1 MTNPDT
7 STLNG
12 ALEQLGITM
21 ADNLV
26 TMGVSDADPSD
37 GLTTLAGKILEIAPV
52 PPTPTPAS
60 IDLTGTK
67 SILSYADSESCVL
80 TATVLDS
87 SDNPVEGVT
96 VNLYNGSTLW
106 DTLTTDSSGECSKTY
121 SSAGS
126 GDITFTAEVDGTLLT
141 KTYAIQDCQYW
152 NDGSSVGTLQI
163 DSGVTCTS
171 NGSYITITKST
182 SGEKYVKLP
191 VNLPSSFE
199 FSFEL
204 AENGTGNPYAWIID
218 SNYYGAAGGTT
229 SQFAKLND
237 NGPTINTPAVKDG
250 VVTMTYQNG
259 TLTVKYDNT
268 QLNSKSAS
276 VTGKPIGFYTN
287 SGRYQY
293 LKNIKLKQL

>member
-1 MTNPDT
+1 M
-7 STLNG
+7 
-12 ALEQLGITM
+12 
-21 ADNLV
+21 
-26 TMGVSDADPSD
+26 
-37 GLTTLAGKILEIAPV
+37 
-52 PPTPTPAS
+52 
-60 IDLTGTK
+60 
-67 SILSYADSESCVL
+67 
-80 TATVLDS
+80 
-87 SDNPVEGVT
+87 
-96 VNLYNGSTLW
+96 
-106 DTLTTDSSGECSKTY
+106 
-121 SSAGS
+121 
-126 GDITFTAEVDGTLLT
+126 FLT

>member
-37 GLTTLAGKILEIAPV
+37 GLTTLANKILDITPG
-52 PPTPTPAS
+52 PGPTPTPAS
-60 IDLTGTK
+60 IDLVATN
-67 SILSYADSESCVL
+67 SILSYADGDSTVL

-87 SDNPVEGVT
+87 SDNPVSGATVELYKAGV
-96 VNLYNGSTLW
+96 LW
-106 DTLTTDSSGECSKTY
+106 DTLTTDSSGEVSKTY
-121 SSAGS
+121 TSAGV
-126 GDITFTAEVDGTLLT
+126 GDLTFCAKCNLLT
-141 KTYAIQDCQYW
+141 KTYEVMDCLYW

-191 VNLPSSFE
+191 VTLPSSFE
-199 FSFEL
+199 FSFEI
-204 AENGTGNPYAWIID
+204 AETGVSNTYAWIID
-218 SNYYGAAGGTT
+218 SNYYGAGTT
-229 SQFAKLND
+229 TGQFAKLND

>member
-1 MTNPDT
+1 MTNDT
-7 STLNG
+7 NTLNG
-12 ALEQLGITM
+12 ALTELGELM

-26 TMGVSDADPSD
+26 TMGVTDATASD
-37 GLTTLAGKILEIAPV
+37 GLTTLANRILDV
-52 PPTPTPAS
+52 PQDSCLTL
-60 IDLTGTK
+60 DLTSDK
-67 SILSYADSESCVL
+67 SILSYADTESATL
-80 TATVLDS
+80 TATVTNNGTPKSGESVQFYIDDVAWGS
-87 SDNPVEGVT
+87 PVTTNASGVAT
-96 VNLYNGSTLW
+96 KTYN
-106 DTLTTDSSGECSKTY
+106 SSGV
-121 SSAGS
+121 
-126 GDITFTAEVDGTLLT
+126 GDITVKAECRLLT

-191 VNLPSSFE
+191 VTLPSSFE
-199 FSFEL
+199 FSFEI
-204 AENGTGNPYAWIID
+204 AETGVSNTYAWIID
-218 SNYYGAAGGTT
+218 SNYYGAGTT
-229 SQFAKLND
+229 TGQFAKLND

>member
-7 STLNG
+7 NTLNG

-21 ADNLV
+21 AENLV
-26 TMGVSDADPSD
+26 TQGVTDADPSD
-37 GLTTLAGKILEIAPV
+37 GLTTLANKILDITPG
-52 PPTPTPAS
+52 PGPTPTPAS
-60 IDLTGTK
+60 IDLTATS
-67 SILSYADSESCVL
+67 SILSYADSDSTVL

-87 SDNPVEGVT
+87 SDNPVSGAT
-96 VNLYNGSTLW
+96 VELYKDSVLW
-106 DTLTTDSSGECSKTY
+106 DTLTTDSSGEVSKTY
-121 SSAGS
+121 TSAGV
-126 GDITFTAEVDGTLLT
+126 GDLTFCAKCNLLT

-199 FSFEL
+199 YSFEI
-204 AENGTGNPYAWIID
+204 AEIGVSNIYAWIID
-218 SNYYGAAGGTT
+218 SNYYGAGSTT
-229 SQFAKLND
+229 GQFAKLND
-237 NGPTINTPAVKDG
+237 AGSNINTPAVKG
-250 VVTMTYQNG
+250 GIITMTYQNG

-276 VTGKPIGFYTN
+276 VSGKPIGFYTN

-293 LKNIKLKQL
+293 LKNIKLKPL